1 MTDMTPPFAFR
12 VVEDHATVSQQLV
25 AVFSVD
31 HMMIM
36 GRPYP
41 VSELTVLGAYLDDEL
56 VGMALWTMKGN
67 LALLAAVVSLTRRR
81 GVARALLDEIVARA
95 KAQKAK
101 RLRSVTTNDN
111 VDALKFYQLYGFK
124 LTTLFVNALDML
136 RVLHPGLSMIGMN
149 GIARRDVLELE
160 MDL

>member
-1 MTDMTPPFAFR
+1 MTDMMPPFTFR
-12 VVEDHATVSQQLV
+12 VVEDHATVSEQLV

-36 GRPYP
+36 GKPYP
-41 VSELTVLGAYLDDEL
+41 ISELTVLGAYLDDEL
-56 VGMALWTMKGN
+56 VGMGLWTMKGN
-67 LALLAAVVSLTRRR
+67 LALLAAVVSLTRRQ

-95 KAQKAK
+95 KAQKAR

-136 RVLHPGLSMIGMN
+136 RVLHPSLSLIGMN

>member
-1 MTDMTPPFAFR
+1 VKEEADQLIFR
-12 VVEDHATVSQQLV
+12 VVEDHATVSRQLV

-36 GRPYP
+36 GKPYP
-41 VSELTVLGAYLDDEL
+41 IAELTVLGAYSGTKL

-67 LALLAAVVSLTRRR
+67 LALLAAVVSLTRRQ
-81 GVARALLDEIVARA
+81 GVARALLDEVAIQAR
-95 KAQKAK
+95 AQKAK
-101 RLRSVTTNDN
+101 RLRCVTTNDN
-111 VDALKFYQLYGFK
+111 LEALKFYQLYGFK

-136 RVLHPGLSMIGMN
+136 RVLHPSLQVIGMN